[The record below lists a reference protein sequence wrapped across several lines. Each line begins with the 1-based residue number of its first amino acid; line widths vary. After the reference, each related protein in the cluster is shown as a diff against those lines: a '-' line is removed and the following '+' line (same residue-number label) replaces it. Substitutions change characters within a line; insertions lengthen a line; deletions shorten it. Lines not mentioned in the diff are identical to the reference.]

1 MLIVTRMKTWL
12 PLSLLLVLA
21 ALPAAAEDTSVG
33 LMLGAGQ
40 SVRNGGFHVNDP
52 VREIFFSTDTD
63 PATTLKLK
71 AGHISLDEKRDGA
84 DFTRRL
90 DYVDVLV
97 VYKLD
102 QVWGSSGLFGGVGLY
117 RQHLDSGSDTNYGY
131 TFGVD
136 GTFPVTRRLAF
147 LAEAAYHSA
156 RFQDRATFVT
166 VTAGLKL
173 NF

>member
-1 MLIVTRMKTWL
+1 MKNWL
-12 PLSLLLVLA
+12 SFSLLLVVA
-21 ALPAAAEDTSVG
+21 ALPLHAEDTSVG

-40 SVRNGGFHVNDP
+40 SVREGGFHVNDP

-71 AGHISLDEKRDGA
+71 VGHISLDENRDGV
-84 DFTRRL
+84 DITRRL

-97 VYKLD
+97 EYKLD
-102 QVWGSSGLFGGVGLY
+102 EVWGSSGLFGGVGLY
-117 RQHLDSGSDTNYGY
+117 REDVASGHDTDYG
-131 TFGVD
+131 FSAGLN

-156 RFQDRATFVT
+156 RFKDRATFVT